1 MNRKLFLGR
10 SLPSL
15 VSENRKQKLL
25 IEIPRNLKVS
35 QAKINV
41 VKFVSILGRE
51 LSLKTQVLTS
61 TIFLKES

>member
-15 VSENRKQKLL
+15 VSENIEQKLL
-25 IEIPRNLKVS
+25 IEIPRNLKVP

-41 VKFVSILGRE
+41 VKFVSILGKK
-51 LSLKTQVLTS
+51 LSLKTPMLTR
-61 TIFLKES
+61 TILLKES

>member
-35 QAKINV
+35 QAKKNV

-51 LSLKTQVLTS
+51 LSLKTQMLTS

>member
-25 IEIPRNLKVS
+25 IQIPRNLKVS

-51 LSLKTQVLTS
+51 LSLKTQMLTS

>member
-1 MNRKLFLGR
+1 MNRKLLLGR

-41 VKFVSILGRE
+41 VKFVSIL
-51 LSLKTQVLTS
+51 
-61 TIFLKES
+61 